1 MAPVMEKRRPFE
13 ELSEVRLTH
22 AVEAEGFVVPSGA
35 TGVVIAAYADGLAC
49 EVEFESPRHVV
60 LTLEAA
66 DMRPAKEDAS
76 PSAGRGQRELPA

>member
-1 MAPVMEKRRPFE
+1 MGKRRTFE

-22 AVEAEGFVVPSGA
+22 AVEAEGFVMPSGA
-35 TGVVIAAYADGLAC
+35 TGVVMAAYADGQAY

-66 DMRPAKEDAS
+66 DIRPAKELVRDR
-76 PSAGRGQRELPA
+76 SAGGQRSSD

>member
-1 MAPVMEKRRPFE
+1 MAPVMEKRRTFE
-13 ELSEVRLTH
+13 ELTEVRLTH

-35 TGVVIAAYADGLAC
+35 TGVVMAAYADGQAY

-66 DMRPAKEDAS
+66 DIRPAKELVRDR
-76 PSAGRGQRELPA
+76 SAGGQRTSD